1 MKIVGWFMCIIM
13 EEENWK
19 KSRFKNIYF
28 WNIKWF
34 KCFLELAKGMPALDF
49 LFARDRERATWRYS
63 VQRNNRKFL
72 QNIPENIFVGGLFL
86 NKTAGCKLYQKKET
100 RVFLFDFCEIIRNTF
115 LQNTC
120 KQLLLL
126 RGPVT

>member
-19 KSRFKNIYF
+19 KPRFKNIYF

-86 NKTAGCKLYQKKET
+86 NKTAGCKLYQKERHGCFYLIFVK
-100 RVFLFDFCEIIRNTF
+100 LFGTLFYRTLVNSYFFWED
-115 LQNTC
+115 Q
-120 KQLLLL
+120 
-126 RGPVT
+126 